1 MPCFNQVSYSHSLRH
16 IKKQATNILWKYST
30 ATELLYLSYP
40 VHGTWLYILCV
51 IINDFHNLWHE
62 QFNNSL
68 LLILSEIHIIKDNK
82 MKKFIHVTK
91 NSDVYLV
98 GNSQICGFE
107 GEYSGQ
113 KMNISYSRGAGIL
126 DCLAE
131 CARQFKAM
139 RGKVRK

>member
-1 MPCFNQVSYSHSLRH
+1 M
-16 IKKQATNILWKYST
+16 
-30 ATELLYLSYP
+30 
-40 VHGTWLYILCV
+40 
-51 IINDFHNLWHE
+51 
-62 QFNNSL
+62 
-68 LLILSEIHIIKDNK
+68 IKDIK
-82 MKKFIHVTK
+82 MKKFQHVTK

-98 GNSQICGFE
+98 GNSQICGFQ

-113 KMNISYSRGAGIL
+113 KMNLIYSRGAGIL

>member
-1 MPCFNQVSYSHSLRH
+1 MN
-16 IKKQATNILWKYST
+16 
-30 ATELLYLSYP
+30 
-40 VHGTWLYILCV
+40 
-51 IINDFHNLWHE
+51 NL
-62 QFNNSL
+62 NSL

-113 KMNISYSRGAGIL
+113 KMNISYSKGASIL

-131 CARQFKAM
+131 CSQQFKAM
-139 RGKVRK
+139 QGKVNQYVISKSIAAQWRPVKHRMVQVLINSYLLR

>member
-1 MPCFNQVSYSHSLRH
+1 MLQQSPTLIVWDTLKS
-16 IKKQATNILWKYST
+16 KQQKYIVEIFFCYWT
-30 ATELLYLSYP
+30 P

>member
-1 MPCFNQVSYSHSLRH
+1 M
-16 IKKQATNILWKYST
+16 
-30 ATELLYLSYP
+30 
-40 VHGTWLYILCV
+40 
-51 IINDFHNLWHE
+51 
-62 QFNNSL
+62 
-68 LLILSEIHIIKDNK
+68 IKDKK
-82 MKKFIHVTK
+82 MKKFQHVTN

-98 GNSQICGFE
+98 GNSQICGFQ

-113 KMNISYSRGAGIL
+113 KMNLTYSRAAGIL